1 MAKTRKGHKKSH
13 KKVHKRRTH
22 KAGKKKELKG
32 RGMRRVPVK
41 KSGASGPIVLEPP
54 PVVMKAPPK
63 VAKRS
68 AAMNVGKKLLQA
80 GLLAA
85 AGYGAYRQK
94 GNAARLARQLAPTR
108 RIPLGGVETYET
120 IEI

>member
-1 MAKTRKGHKKSH
+1 MAKTRKSHKKSH
-13 KKVHKRRTH
+13 KKVHKRQTH

-41 KSGASGPIVLEPP
+41 KSGASGPIVLE
-54 PVVMKAPPK
+54 APK
-63 VAKRS
+63 VSKRS

-85 AGYGAYRQK
+85 AGYGAYRK
-94 GNAARLARQLAPTR
+94 RDDVGRLRADLEIFRRQVKPQRVPTLDE
-108 RIPLGGVETYET
+108 PYEV
-120 IEI
+120 INI